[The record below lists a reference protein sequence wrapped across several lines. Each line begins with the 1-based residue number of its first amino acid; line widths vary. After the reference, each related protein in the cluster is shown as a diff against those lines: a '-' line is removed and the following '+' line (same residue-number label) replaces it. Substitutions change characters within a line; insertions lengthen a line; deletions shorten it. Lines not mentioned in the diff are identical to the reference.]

1 MPAVVQHVT
10 SVFKERTLALLGLC
24 VGARA
29 CRSVGLVLV
38 ACCFASL
45 SSPRT
50 RDSYCTGVSK
60 SKAASGKLKKKR
72 DSPALIF
79 FEVEESQTDRD
90 EQPFL
95 LSRWGQ
101 RVMGREGLPHQ
112 SPPCPRCRSDEHSC
126 CARAQ
131 RRRSTRRARSLSA
144 RRPEHRVKV
153 HGRRAGAEGHLARSP
168 LITRA
173 WDCITETEMKT
184 RRPR

>member
-1 MPAVVQHVT
+1 MSYGRV
-10 SVFKERTLALLGLC
+10 
-24 VGARA
+24 
-29 CRSVGLVLV
+29 VLV

-45 SSPRT
+45 SSPRS
-50 RDSYCTGVSK
+50 RLLLYRGVKVQGSVGQ
-60 SKAASGKLKKKR
+60 AKKKAGFPC
-72 DSPALIF
+72 SHF
-79 FEVEESQTDRD
+79 FRGGRISNSRQR
-90 EQPFL
+90 QPFL

-153 HGRRAGAEGHLARSP
+153 HGRRAGAEGHLTRSP